1 MPNRKPR
8 EQARMILRLPSE
20 ETQPVLWYFASADG
34 HQQGS
39 LAMGE
44 NDDQLVSLL
53 ARYPAW
59 VLVPASELVFH
70 RVTLPRRARRQS
82 LQVLPFMLEEHLA
95 TDVERL
101 HFAIL
106 QQSGDVCDV
115 AVVDKSLMHQ
125 WIARCER
132 LGGQVRAMLPDV
144 LALPLAADGWSAVS
158 LNDQWLFRR
167 EKHAGMIVESS
178 WLSEF
183 LAVWSPPVI
192 ESYSAPPAS
201 ITSPPEWRIQPPR
214 DLLQLAAEGVHDSGA
229 DLRQGEFTRS
239 SSWRRRLRPWRTV
252 MMALTVYLLLLCV
265 SAGLSHYR
273 LWQQAEQW
281 RQESVRVYQQLF
293 PADKKVVNPR
303 VQMQQ
308 HLQQLQ
314 PIEQAGVV
322 AQMRQLQQLM
332 AENSAIRFQ
341 ALSYDAGRKELNVDV
356 QAASF
361 QALEQFQVAAGQRY
375 QLQPGEIK
383 QNPTGVEGRL
393 TLGIKDE

>member
-8 EQARMILRLPSE
+8 EQARLILRLPSE

-95 TDVERL
+95 TEVERL

-239 SSWRRRLRPWRTV
+239 SPWRTRLRPWRTV

-273 LWQQAEQW
+273 LWQQAEHW

-341 ALSYDAGRKELNVDV
+341 ELSYDAGRKELKVDI

-375 QLQPGEIK
+375 QVQPGEIK

>member
-8 EQARMILRLPSE
+8 EQARLILRLPSD

-39 LAMGE
+39 LAIGV
-44 NDDQLVSLL
+44 NGDQLESLL

-70 RVTLPRRARRQS
+70 RVTLPRRARRQG

-95 TDVERL
+95 TDIERL

-183 LAVWSPPVI
+183 LAEWSPPVI
-192 ESYSAPPAS
+192 ECYSAPPAS
-201 ITSPPEWRIQPPR
+201 ITSPPEWCVQPPR

-273 LWQQAEQW
+273 LWQQAEHW

-341 ALSYDAGRKELNVDV
+341 ALSYDAGRKELKVDA

>member
-8 EQARMILRLPSE
+8 EQARLILRLPSD

-70 RVTLPRRARRQS
+70 RVTLPRRVRRQS

-125 WIARCER
+125 WIARCEL
-132 LGGQVRAMLPDV
+132 LGGQVQAMLPDV
-144 LALPLAADGWSAVS
+144 LALPLAADGWSAVG

-183 LAVWSPPVI
+183 LAVWAPPVI
-192 ESYSAPPAS
+192 ESYSVPPAS
-201 ITSPPEWRIQPPR
+201 TASPPEWRVQPPR
-214 DLLQLAAEGVHDSGA
+214 DLLQLAAEVVHESGA

-239 SSWRRRLRPWRTV
+239 SPWRTRLRPWRTV

-273 LWQQAEQW
+273 LWQQAEHW

-314 PIEQAGVV
+314 PIEKAGVV

-341 ALSYDAGRKELNVDV
+341 ALSYDAGRKELKVDV

>member
-273 LWQQAEQW
+273 LWQQAEHW

>member
-8 EQARMILRLPSE
+8 EQARLILRLPSD
-20 ETQPVLWYFASADG
+20 ETQPVLWYFASAGG

-70 RVTLPRRARRQS
+70 RVTLPRRARRQR
-82 LQVLPFMLEEHLA
+82 LQVLPFMLEEQLA

-132 LGGQVRAMLPDV
+132 LGVQVQAMLPDV
-144 LALPLAADGWSAVS
+144 LALPLAADGWSVVS

-183 LAVWSPPVI
+183 LAVWAPPAI
-192 ESYSAPPAS
+192 ESYSAPPAL
-201 ITSPPEWRIQPPR
+201 TASPPEWRVQPPR

-239 SSWRRRLRPWRTV
+239 SPWRTRLRPWRTV
-252 MMALTVYLLLLCV
+252 MMVLTGYLLLLCV

-273 LWQQAEQW
+273 LWQQAEHW

-341 ALSYDAGRKELNVDV
+341 ALSYDAGRKELKVDI

-375 QLQPGEIK
+375 QVQPGEIK

>member
-8 EQARMILRLPSE
+8 EQARLILRLPSD

-82 LQVLPFMLEEHLA
+82 LQVLPFMLEEQLA
-95 TDVERL
+95 TEVERL

-115 AVVDKSLMHQ
+115 AVVDKSLMQQ

-132 LGGQVRAMLPDV
+132 LGGQVQAMLPDV

-178 WLSEF
+178 WLAEF
-183 LAVWSPPVI
+183 LAVWAPPVI

-201 ITSPPEWRIQPPR
+201 TASPPEWRIQPPR
-214 DLLQLAAEGVHDSGA
+214 DLLQLAAEGVHESGA

-239 SSWRRRLRPWRTV
+239 SPWRTRLRPWRTV
-252 MMALTVYLLLLCV
+252 MMALAGYLLLLCV

-273 LWQQAEQW
+273 LWQQADHW

-293 PADKKVVNPR
+293 PADKKVINPR

-341 ALSYDAGRKELNVDV
+341 ALSYDAGRKELKVDV

-375 QLQPGEIK
+375 QVQPGEIK
-383 QNPTGVEGRL
+383 QNPAGVEGRL